1 MSRLDESEVPA
12 CWDQPTENVRLRIYI
27 AIPICTFFQ
36 TQQIRTNL
44 HYACKNQWT
53 LPWKVQALRE
63 SCNLDATVT
72 FTPWRNPALMALHSR
87 NVQGNLT
94 KFWWSNTNSR
104 KVKHKGK
111 FARPIAH
118 RSLHCARM
126 VLVKVPLFKEKTDN
140 LKKNNPNFE
149 WNPLSQTQKNANQTM
164 SNYRFCVIG
173 WELVEEQARID
184 KHKIFRLFYF
194 MWMPQFVQV
203 PCLKGFSPTSET
215 GTCARWRCW
224 HVFLAKTN
232 SVRRA
237 KTWLKQH
244 ARRTSRVT
252 IPINLDCIAF
262 KFVQNVV
269 PEITQ
274 WFKI

>member
-1 MSRLDESEVPA
+1 MCFLAPDAMLGSTNRK
-12 CWDQPTENVRLRIYI
+12 CLRIYI
-27 AIPICTFFQ
+27 AIPICTFFL
-36 TQQIRTNL
+36 TQQIGTNL

-140 LKKNNPNFE
+140 LWPNFE
-149 WNPLSQTQKNANQTM
+149 WNPISLKKMQIKICQTTVFAWWAESWLKSRLGTTKIKFSDFFTLCGCHSLS
-164 SNYRFCVIG
+164 RFPAWKVF
-173 WELVEEQARID
+173 LPPARLEPVRGGVVGM
-184 KHKIFRLFYF
+184 F
-194 MWMPQFVQV
+194 
-203 PCLKGFSPTSET
+203 FSP
-215 GTCARWRCW
+215 
-224 HVFLAKTN
+224 K
-232 SVRRA
+232 
-237 KTWLKQH
+237 
-244 ARRTSRVT
+244 
-252 IPINLDCIAF
+252 PIQF
-262 KFVQNVV
+262 GV
-269 PEITQ
+269 P
-274 WFKI
+274 KHG